1 MIKYRKGISFFS
13 VEISDIVCPFT
24 LRCCKMMK
32 NHERQEDFT
41 SPLPIDYLEVEK
53 LPKDFTWSNIN
64 GTSYI
69 TTPKN
74 QHLPVYCGSCWA
86 HAAMSSLADR
96 IKISRLI
103 DTTRTSRDRK
113 DGFKES
119 LFDISLSIQF
129 ILNCGA
135 EIAGSCHGGK

>member
-1 MIKYRKGISFFS
+1 MQ
-13 VEISDIVCPFT
+13 
-24 LRCCKMMK
+24 
-32 NHERQEDFT
+32 NHKRQEDYT
-41 SPLPIDYLEVEK
+41 LPLPIEFIDIEE
-53 LPKDFTWSNIN
+53 LPKEFTWSNIN

-69 TTPKN
+69 TTPRN

-96 IKISRLI
+96 IKIARLTNF
-103 DTTRTSRDRK
+103 TTRDSD
-113 DGFKES
+113 DGGAKIS

-135 EIAGSCHGGK
+135 SIAGSCLGGKSKIRFQQLNT

>member
-1 MIKYRKGISFFS
+1 MQ
-13 VEISDIVCPFT
+13 
-24 LRCCKMMK
+24 
-32 NHERQEDFT
+32 NHKRLEDF
-41 SPLPIDYLEVEK
+41 SLPLPTEYVHKEE
-53 LPKDFTWSNIN
+53 LPKRFTWSNIN

-96 IKISRLI
+96 IKIARMNRLAQ
-103 DTTRTSRDRK
+103 DYGELCGDR
-113 DGFKES
+113 EPEIS

-129 ILNCGA
+129 ILNCGGSV
-135 EIAGSCHGGK
+135 AGSCLGGEMMWIIISNKLLRK

>member
-1 MIKYRKGISFFS
+1 MQ
-13 VEISDIVCPFT
+13 
-24 LRCCKMMK
+24 
-32 NHERQEDFT
+32 NHKRQEDYT
-41 SPLPIDYLEVEK
+41 LPLPIEFIDIEE
-53 LPKDFTWSNIN
+53 LPKEFTWSNIN

-69 TTPKN
+69 TTPRN

-96 IKISRLI
+96 IKIARLTNF
-103 DTTRTSRDRK
+103 TTRDSD
-113 DGFKES
+113 DGGAKISPSDSDDGGAKIS

-135 EIAGSCHGGK
+135 SIAGSCLGGKSKIRFQQLNT

>member
-1 MIKYRKGISFFS
+1 MQ
-13 VEISDIVCPFT
+13 
-24 LRCCKMMK
+24 
-32 NHERQEDFT
+32 NHKRQEDYT
-41 SPLPIDYLEVEK
+41 LPLPIKFIDIEE
-53 LPKDFTWSNIN
+53 LPKEFTWSNIN

-69 TTPKN
+69 TTPRN

-96 IKISRLI
+96 IKIARLTNF
-103 DTTRTSRDRK
+103 TTRDSD
-113 DGFKES
+113 DGGAKIS

-135 EIAGSCHGGK
+135 SIAGSCLGGKSKIRFQQLNT

>member
-1 MIKYRKGISFFS
+1 MQ
-13 VEISDIVCPFT
+13 
-24 LRCCKMMK
+24 
-32 NHERQEDFT
+32 NHKRQEDYT
-41 SPLPIDYLEVEK
+41 LPLPIKFIDIEE
-53 LPKDFTWSNIN
+53 LPKEFTWSNIN

-69 TTPKN
+69 TTPRN

-96 IKISRLI
+96 IKNASLTNF
-103 DTTRTSRDRK
+103 TTRDSD
-113 DGFKES
+113 DGGAKIS

-135 EIAGSCHGGK
+135 SRQDPAIEAPQLIFNLQSNTYSIEYLQ